1 MLLVHNLIM
10 LRDIKEQ
17 LTRVHS
23 ICRIKGKEHP
33 KCKEEIR
40 VLDSYI
46 DQYGK
51 QLTQLSQTHSDKDSY
66 FTLNFKVMARAD
78 NKYTTVNNQ
87 AKDEQ

>member
-1 MLLVHNLIM
+1 MILAHSFIM
-10 LRDIKEQ
+10 LRDIKTQ

-23 ICRIKGKEHP
+23 VCSRKGKEHP
-33 KCKEEIR
+33 KCKEEIKI
-40 VLDSYI
+40 LDCYI

-51 QLTQLSQTHSDKDSY
+51 QLTQLSNLYSDKDTY

-87 AKDEQ
+87 ANAEQ